1 MVSEDNIVYSILNR
15 ADFVELDEAQKNTLV
30 DLIQAAAPEFYGI
43 VPLVAEQ
50 KRSLISGQVAQQYT
64 ELETIYVAR
73 EYNKIIG
80 MASLVELPQMHIGQL
95 SALKQIVRLINRD
108 ASIDFQRILK
118 LHADSVEPLQD
129 TSGIYLPRLAVS
141 YEARG
146 RGVGSQIMRKIIED
160 YKGRTISLHVEEQ
173 NASVIRL
180 YKRLSFEFCT
190 HLPFRFRGMSK

>member
-1 MVSEDNIVYSILNR
+1 MVSEDSIVYSTLNR

-43 VPLVAEQ
+43 VPLIAEQ

-80 MASLVELPQMHIGQL
+80 MASIVEVPRMQIGQL
-95 SALKQIVRLINRD
+95 AALKQIMRLIHRD
-108 ASIDFQRILK
+108 ARIDFQRILK

-160 YKGRTISLHVEEQ
+160 YKGRTVSLHVEEQ
-173 NASVIRL
+173 NTPIIKLHRSFG
-180 YKRLSFEFCT
+180 FEFFT